1 MQNHSVENYYIGLI
15 ARELAISEKQIIGV
29 NRLLDEGATIP
40 FIARYRKEATGNLDE
55 IQLAAVRDK
64 LAYFRDLD
72 QRKQTILKTIGEQGK
87 LTPELKEQ
95 ILRCID
101 QRPLEDLYIPYK
113 PKRKTKAVEARE
125 KGLDRKSVG
134 EGKSVSVSVNIG

>member
-64 LAYFRDLD
+64 LAYFRDLRSD
-72 QRKQTILKTIGEQGK
+72 EHTSELQSLMRLSYAVLRLIKQTTYLH
-87 LTPELKEQ
+87 
-95 ILRCID
+95 
-101 QRPLEDLYIPYK
+101 
-113 PKRKTKAVEARE
+113 
-125 KGLDRKSVG
+125 
-134 EGKSVSVSVNIG
+134 N